1 MYIFENTLNTRP
13 IFDNSLK
20 FIRSDVPV
28 AISENEKLWLLSNNI
43 RTIVDLRT
51 DAERIKKECPLI
63 NDKRF
68 SYYCFPIT
76 GGDKIPSSPDDVSKS
91 YISMV
96 DSQFNKLIEFL
107 SDTKSNVLYFC
118 NAGKDRTGV
127 VSAVLLHKAGFDT
140 EYIINDYL
148 KSKNNLQK
156 ALNDFAKNNPMID
169 INVITPCRRYIEEF
183 LEWYINN
190 KRLLSVDF

>member
-1 MYIFENTLNTRP
+1 MCIFENTLNTRP

-43 RTIVDLRT
+43 QTIVDLRT

-63 NDKRF
+63 SDKRF
-68 SYYCFPIT
+68 FYRCFPIT
-76 GGDKIPSSPDDVSKS
+76 GGDKVPPCADDVSKS
-91 YISMV
+91 YIRMV
-96 DSQFNKLIEFL
+96 DSQFDMLIEFL
-107 SDTKSNVLYFC
+107 SNIKSNVLYFC

-156 ALNDFAKNNPMID
+156 ALNDFVKNNPMID

-183 LEWYINN
+183 LDWYIDNN
-190 KRLLSVDF
+190 K

>member
-1 MYIFENTLNTRP
+1 MYIFDSTLNTRP

-28 AISENEKLWLLSNNI
+28 AVSENEKLWLISNNVLN
-43 RTIVDLRT
+43 IVDLRT
-51 DAERIKKECPLI
+51 DTERIKKECPLI
-63 NDKRF
+63 SDKRF
-68 SYYCFPIT
+68 SYHCFPIT
-76 GGDKIPSSPDDVSKS
+76 GGDKVPSSSDDVSKS
-91 YISMV
+91 YIGMV

-127 VSAVLLHKAGFDT
+127 VSAVLLHKAGFDS
-140 EYIINDYL
+140 EYIIEDYL
-148 KSKNNLQK
+148 KSKNNLQN

-169 INVITPCRRYIEEF
+169 INVITPCRRYIDEF
-183 LEWYINN
+183 LDWYTNQ
-190 KRLLSVDF
+190 

>member
-1 MYIFENTLNTRP
+1 MNNAVYIFENTLNTRP

-28 AISENEKLWLLSNNI
+28 AIAEDEKLWLISNNI
-43 RTIVDLRT
+43 LTIVDLRT
-51 DAERIKKECPLI
+51 DTERTKKECPLI

-96 DSQFNKLIEFL
+96 DAQFDRLIKFL
-107 SDTKSNVLYFC
+107 TNTKTNVLYFC

-127 VSAVLLHKAGFDT
+127 VSAVLLHNAGFDT
-140 EYIINDYL
+140 EYIIEDYM
-148 KSKNNLQK
+148 KSKNNLQN
-156 ALNDFAKNNPMID
+156 ALNAFAKNNPMLD

-183 LEWYINN
+183 LKWYIDNN
-190 KRLLSVDF
+190 K

>member
-1 MYIFENTLNTRP
+1 MCIFENTLNTRP

-51 DAERIKKECPLI
+51 DTERTKKECPLI

-127 VSAVLLHKAGFDT
+127 MSAILLHKFGMDT
-140 EYIINDYL
+140 QYIIDDYM
-148 KSKNNLQK
+148 KSKSNLKDILQS
-156 ALNDFAKNNPMID
+156 FAKQNTSINID
-169 INVITPCRRYIEEF
+169 VITPNERYMKEF
-183 LEWYINN
+183 LDWYIN
-190 KRLLSVDF
+190 SVG